1 MFLTERFS
9 RSGIISTVQSY
20 RPQPC
25 KYVLKDN
32 TQYYGRLYSCVY
44 RERGGGGEEK
54 LSSDVPLYIPA
65 KSIGMQGGGTFYS
78 VDKNINVYLLI
89 ANPRIYFRL

>member
-9 RSGIISTVQSY
+9 RSGIISTVQSC
-20 RPQPC
+20 RPELC
-25 KYVLKDN
+25 KCVLKDN
-32 TQYYGRLYSCVY
+32 TQYYGILYSCVY
-44 RERGGGGEEK
+44 REREGGEK
-54 LSSDVPLYIPA
+54 LSSYVPLYIPA
-65 KSIGMQGGGTFYS
+65 KSIGMQGGGDGTLYS

>member
-44 RERGGGGEEK
+44 REIGGVRETFFRCP
-54 LSSDVPLYIPA
+54 SLYTCKKYRNA
-65 KSIGMQGGGTFYS
+65 GGGTFYS